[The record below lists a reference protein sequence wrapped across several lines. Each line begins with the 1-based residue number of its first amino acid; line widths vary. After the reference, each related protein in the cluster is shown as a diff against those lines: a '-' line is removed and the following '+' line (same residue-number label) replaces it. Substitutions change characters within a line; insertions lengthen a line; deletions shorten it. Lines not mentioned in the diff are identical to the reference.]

1 MNMDVKMRFNTLV
14 ESKLQQGSAM
24 LMALLILIVLTL
36 LGVFASSSG
45 IMQERM
51 SGNFRDSARAFEAA
65 EAGAR
70 WVEAWFASL
79 RDVSQQPFTCD
90 GTCTAGTDII
100 WEIGNYPG
108 DLTNQN
114 AAWWN
119 SNGAEYG
126 IDPSTLAQAAAGANN
141 VEPIY
146 PEPYV
151 STQPRIVVEH
161 SHFAR
166 DTLGVGTTGV
176 HFYRITSRAAG
187 GVPNNVAVV
196 ESTFARRYE

>member
-1 MNMDVKMRFNTLV
+1 MRLKTFFYR
-14 ESKLQQGSAM
+14 KLQQGSAM

-79 RDVSQQPFTCD
+79 RNVSQQPFTCD
-90 GTCTAGTDII
+90 GTCTPGTDMI
-100 WEIGNYPG
+100 WEQGNYPG
-108 DLTNQN
+108 DLANKDN
-114 AAWWN
+114 SWWN
-119 SNGAEYG
+119 THGAPYG
-126 IDPSTLAQAAAGANN
+126 IDPATMTTATAGGNN
-141 VEPIY
+141 LEPNY
-146 PEPYV
+146 PTPYV
-151 STQPRIVVEH
+151 SAQPRILVEH
-161 SHFAR
+161 THFAR

-176 HFYRITSRAAG
+176 HFYRITSRATG

>member
-1 MNMDVKMRFNTLV
+1 MRLNTFFH
-14 ESKLQQGSAM
+14 SKLQQGSAM

-79 RDVSQQPFTCD
+79 RNVAQQPFTCD
-90 GTCTAGTDII
+90 GTCTPGTDII
-100 WEIGNYPG
+100 WEVGNYTV
-108 DLTNQN
+108 DLTNQD
-114 AAWWN
+114 ATWWN
-119 SNGAEYG
+119 GNGVPYG
-126 IDPSTLAQAAAGANN
+126 IDPATMVTATAGANN
-141 VEPIY
+141 LEPNF
-146 PEPYV
+146 PTPYV
-151 STQPRIVVEH
+151 SEQPRIVVEH
-161 SHFAR
+161 THFAR

>member
-1 MNMDVKMRFNTLV
+1 
-14 ESKLQQGSAM
+14 M

-51 SGNFRDSARAFEAA
+51 SDNFRDSARAFEAA

-70 WVEAWFASL
+70 WIEAWFASL

-90 GTCTAGTDII
+90 GACTPGTDII
-100 WEIGNYPG
+100 WEVGNYPG
-108 DLTNQN
+108 DLSNRDAT
-114 AAWWN
+114 WWN
-119 SNGAEYG
+119 TNGALYG
-126 IDPSTLAQAAAGANN
+126 IDPSTLAIAAGGANSLA
-141 VEPIY
+141 PTL
-146 PEPYV
+146 PTPYV
-151 STQPRIVVEH
+151 SAQPRIVVEH
-161 SHFAR
+161 THFAR

-176 HFYRITSRAAG
+176 HFYRITSRASG

>member
-1 MNMDVKMRFNTLV
+1 MKIHSPAEIKR
-14 ESKLQQGSAM
+14 QRGSAM

-79 RDVSQQPFTCD
+79 RDVGQQPFTCD

-100 WEIGNYPG
+100 WEVGNYPA
-108 DLTNQN
+108 DLSNQDGIWWTN
-114 AAWWN
+114 
-119 SNGAEYG
+119 NGAPYG
-126 IDPSTLAQAAAGANN
+126 IDPSTLAIATGGGANN
-141 VEPIY
+141 LEPNF
-146 PEPYV
+146 PTPYV
-151 STQPRIVVEH
+151 SEQPRIVVEH
-161 SHFAR
+161 THFAR